1 MKWIL
6 GQKYFTAKM
15 VKLIDIVIHPKTK
28 KEQKSSL
35 AVWEL
40 RHINSCRLIIQ
51 ALRAFKLDMLAVIK
65 LLNILGKKMYVI
77 ILMHVGNI
85 EL

>member
-6 GQKYFTAKM
+6 GKKYFGAKM

-40 RHINSCRLIIQ
+40 THLNSCRLIIQ
-51 ALRAFKLDMLAVIK
+51 ALRAFKLYMLAVRK
-65 LLNILGKKMYVI
+65 LLNILRKTNM
-77 ILMHVGNI
+77 
-85 EL
+85 